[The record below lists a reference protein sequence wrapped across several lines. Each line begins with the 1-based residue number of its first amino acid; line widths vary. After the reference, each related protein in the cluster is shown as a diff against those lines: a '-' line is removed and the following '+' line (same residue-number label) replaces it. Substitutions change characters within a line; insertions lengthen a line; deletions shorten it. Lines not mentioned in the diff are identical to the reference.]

1 MSAANLMKEPHASFS
16 EPFLNFL
23 NTGLNNP
30 IKTYCENNIS
40 KFHDSNYI
48 WCRICDK
55 IFCTQCSMNHLLN
68 NQINHKVEQ
77 KIFLTKEH
85 FDIEFKTDFDMA
97 NKLRDKIIDFFN
109 NKNSDLSY
117 DKINSLKEV
126 LNKFQMLANE
136 LFNNIIPKF
145 IKKYNESISTL
156 LKSLKEVKTFSLNK
170 DNVKIRCQEI
180 ITKYKRIE
188 QDYTNNEKFEP
199 KMMKP
204 YYDELASSLRDVL
217 NLDELIENNI
227 SNSNNNNA
235 NNPDI
240 NKEYNNIN
248 SNLAQ
253 AINIINS
260 FKKDLICHIN
270 N

>member
-1 MSAANLMKEPHASFS
+1 MSSATLMKESQVSFS

-23 NTGLNNP
+23 NTGLSKPN
-30 IKTYCENNIS
+30 KTYCENKNS

-48 WCRICDK
+48 WCRVCDK

-85 FDIEFKTDFDMA
+85 FDIELKTDFDMV

-109 NKNSDLSY
+109 NKNSDISC
-117 DKINSLKEV
+117 DKINSLKET
-126 LNKFQMLANE
+126 LNRFQSIANE

-145 IKKYNESISTL
+145 VKKYNDSITNL

-180 ITKYKRIE
+180 ITKYKKME
-188 QDYTNNEKFEP
+188 QDYTKNEKFEP

-204 YYDELASSLRDVL
+204 YYEELVSTLRDATNL
-217 NLDELIENNI
+217 NELIDNNI
-227 SNSNNNNA
+227 NNNNINA
-235 NNPDI
+235 YNPDV
-240 NKEYNNIN
+240 NKEYNSIN
-248 SNLAQ
+248 SNLTQ

-260 FKKDLICHIN
+260 FRKDLICHIN

>member
-1 MSAANLMKEPHASFS
+1 MKEPQASFS

-23 NTGLNNP
+23 NTGLNKP
-30 IKTYCENNIS
+30 IKTYCENNNS

-145 IKKYNESISTL
+145 IKKYNESISNL

-227 SNSNNNNA
+227 NNNNNNNA

>member
-1 MSAANLMKEPHASFS
+1 MKEPQASFS

-23 NTGLNNP
+23 NTGLNKP
-30 IKTYCENNIS
+30 IKTYCENNNS

-68 NQINHKVEQ
+68 NQIDHKVEQ

-85 FDIEFKTDFDMA
+85 FDIELKTDFDMA
-97 NKLRDKIIDFFN
+97 NKLRDKIIDFFS

-117 DKINSLKEV
+117 DKINSLKES
-126 LNKFQMLANE
+126 LNKFQMIANE
-136 LFNNIIPKF
+136 LFNKIIPKF
-145 IKKYNESISTL
+145 IKKYNESITNL

-180 ITKYKRIE
+180 ITKYQRIE
-188 QDYTNNEKFEP
+188 QDYTQNEKFEP

-227 SNSNNNNA
+227 NNNNNNND

-248 SNLAQ
+248 SNLTQ

>member
-1 MSAANLMKEPHASFS
+1 
-16 EPFLNFL
+16 
-23 NTGLNNP
+23 
-30 IKTYCENNIS
+30 
-40 KFHDSNYI
+40 
-48 WCRICDK
+48 
-55 IFCTQCSMNHLLN
+55 
-68 NQINHKVEQ
+68 
-77 KIFLTKEH
+77 
-85 FDIEFKTDFDMA
+85 MA
-97 NKLRDKIIDFFN
+97 
-109 NKNSDLSY
+109 
-117 DKINSLKEV
+117 LKEA
-126 LNKFQMLANE
+126 LNRFQSIANE

-145 IKKYNESISTL
+145 VKKYNDSITNL

-227 SNSNNNNA
+227 NNNNNNND

-248 SNLAQ
+248 SNLSQ

>member
-1 MSAANLMKEPHASFS
+1 MSAATLMKEPQASFS

-23 NTGLNNP
+23 NTGLNKP
-30 IKTYCENNIS
+30 IKTYCENNNS

-68 NQINHKVEQ
+68 NQIDHKVEQ

-85 FDIEFKTDFDMA
+85 FDIELKTDFDMA

-117 DKINSLKEV
+117 DKINSLKEA
-126 LNKFQMLANE
+126 LNKFQMIANE
-136 LFNNIIPKF
+136 LFNKIIPKF
-145 IKKYNESISTL
+145 IKKYNESITNL

-180 ITKYKRIE
+180 ITKYQRIE
-188 QDYTNNEKFEP
+188 QDYTQNEKFEP

-227 SNSNNNNA
+227 NNNNNNNE

-248 SNLAQ
+248 SNLTQ

>member
-1 MSAANLMKEPHASFS
+1 MSSATLMKESQVSFS

-23 NTGLNNP
+23 NTGLSKP
-30 IKTYCENNIS
+30 TKTYCENKNS

-48 WCRICDK
+48 WCRVCDK

-85 FDIEFKTDFDMA
+85 FDIELKTDLDMV

-109 NKNSDLSY
+109 NKNSELSC
-117 DKINSLKEV
+117 DKFNSLKEA
-126 LNKFQMLANE
+126 LNRFQSIANE

-145 IKKYNESISTL
+145 VKKYNDSITNL

-180 ITKYKRIE
+180 INKYKKME
-188 QDYTNNEKFEP
+188 QDYTKNENFQP

-204 YYDELASSLRDVL
+204 YYEELVSTLRDATNL
-217 NLDELIENNI
+217 NELIDNNV
-227 SNSNNNNA
+227 NNNNNNA
-235 NNPDI
+235 NNPDV
-240 NKEYNNIN
+240 NKEYNSIN
-248 SNLAQ
+248 SNLTQ

-260 FKKDLICHIN
+260 FRKDLICHIN

>member
-1 MSAANLMKEPHASFS
+1 MKESQVSFS

-23 NTGLNNP
+23 NTGLNKQT
-30 IKTYCENNIS
+30 KTYCENINS

-48 WCRICDK
+48 WCRVCDK

-68 NQINHKVEQ
+68 NQINHKVDQ

-85 FDIEFKTDFDMA
+85 FDIELKTDFDMA
-97 NKLRDKIIDFFN
+97 NKLRDKIIDFLN
-109 NKNSDLSY
+109 NQNSELSY
-117 DKINSLKEV
+117 DKINSLKEA
-126 LNKFQMLANE
+126 LNKFQSIANE

-145 IKKYNESISTL
+145 VKKYNESITKL

-180 ITKYKRIE
+180 ITKYKKME
-188 QDYTNNEKFEP
+188 QDYTKNEKFEP

-204 YYDELASSLRDVL
+204 YYEELLSNLRDVTNL
-217 NLDELIENNI
+217 NELIDNNV
-227 SNSNNNNA
+227 SNNNNNNNA

-240 NKEYNNIN
+240 NKEYNNVN
-248 SNLAQ
+248 SNLTQ

-260 FKKDLICHIN
+260 FRKDLICHIN